1 MKTIALIASLV
12 LSSVAVAGLNPSSSW
27 EEIKADFSVRESA
40 AQVTFNAGQY
50 SQIVSIMD
58 VCYEASTNSMKTVN
72 AVMLYDRV
80 DNGDRE
86 IWVELGKKQ
95 LSTSRA
101 YSKEYCVSG
110 QESCHEWETVNYDY
124 PLSTMVAVHQNDNQE
139 RHGGNL
145 LFSKSFDVPN
155 CK

>member
-110 QESCHEWETVNYDY
+110 QESCHEWETVNYEY
-124 PLSTMVAVHQNDNQE
+124 PLSTMITVSTNPSNSRNSVV
-139 RHGGNL
+139 